1 MRFFIYLIII
11 FFSISAF
18 SQEKNDIIQQRIEFI
33 AEQLESESIDLT
45 TVFDQLN
52 YYIDHPL
59 NLNFATYEELES
71 LGVLTEIQIKELL
84 LHIKLNGKLISIVE
98 LQSLKYWYLAT
109 IQLIMPFVKVDDTF
123 EQLHLGWKE
132 ALKHGKYETILRY
145 QTIPQFKSG
154 YSSVSDSVK
163 NSSSSYYFG
172 NRDHYYSRFRFAYR
186 DNLSIGIT
194 GDKDPGEQFFKGS
207 QKQGFDFYSFHAFY
221 KGGKYLKSIALGDYQ
236 VQIGQGLNCW
246 SGFAFGK
253 TADMIN
259 VKKSA
264 TALRP
269 YTSTDENRFFR
280 GTAFEVGI
288 KNYSLLTFVSVKKM
302 DATLQQDTSLVDF
315 ASSLQTTG
323 YHRTSTEIARKNSVT
338 ERILGTNLKGQFR
351 NFKVGIAA
359 VYQGYN
365 DIYSKQI
372 QPYNQFDFRGKEFVS
387 LSADYNWIVR
397 NVNFF
402 GEIARTSFS
411 GAMAQ
416 LHGILISLDSKASLS
431 VVYRNY
437 GKAYQTMYN
446 SGFSEGT
453 NTQNEK
459 GLYSG
464 LKFRLLNSFEVNS
477 YLDLFSFPWLKYQVD
492 KPSLGHEIFSQ
503 ITYKPTKQLE
513 IYGRFREQV
522 RQKNSRI
529 SDGTIPEI
537 ENIIQRNY
545 RLNLSCTVSESIVLK
560 TRIEYVT
567 LHRPSSK
574 PEKGVVLSQDV
585 LYKPKNLPIDITLR
599 YALFQ
604 TDSYDSRIYI
614 YESNAQ
620 NIFSI
625 PAYYYQGSR
634 AYLMVRYTLLKKV
647 DIWVRYGSTIYSNR
661 KSIGTGSEE
670 IQGSVKSDVSVQIRF
685 NL

>member
-1 MRFFIYLIII
+1 MRFFIYLIIT
-11 FFSISAF
+11 FFSISVF
-18 SQEKNDIIQQRIEFI
+18 SQEKNDVIQQRIEFI
-33 AEQLESESIDLT
+33 AEQLETESIDLT
-45 TVFDQLN
+45 TVFDQLD

-71 LGVLTEIQIKELL
+71 IGVLTEIQIKELL
-84 LHIKLNGKLISIVE
+84 LHIKLTGKLISIVE
-98 LQSLKYWYLAT
+98 LQSLKYWDLAT
-109 IQLIMPFVKVDDTF
+109 IQLIIPFVKVDDTF
-123 EQLHLGWKE
+123 EQLHVGWKE
-132 ALKHGKYETILRY
+132 ALKQGKYETILRY

-154 YSSVSDSVK
+154 YSSVSDSAK

-172 NRDHYYSRFRFAYR
+172 NEDHYYSRFRFAYR
-186 DNLSIGIT
+186 DNLSVGFT
-194 GDKDPGEQFFKGS
+194 GDKDSGEQFFKGS

-253 TADMIN
+253 TADVIN

-351 NFKVGIAA
+351 NFKVGIAT

-365 DIYSKQI
+365 EIYSKQI

-437 GKAYQTMYN
+437 GTAYQTMYN

-492 KPSLGHEIFSQ
+492 KPSFGHEIFSQ

-574 PEKGVVLSQDV
+574 LEKGVVLSQDV
-585 LYKPKNLPIDITLR
+585 MYKPKTLPIDVTLR

-604 TDSYDSRIYI
+604 TDSYDSRIYT

-634 AYLMVRYTLLKKV
+634 AYLMVRYTPLKKV

-670 IQGSVKSDVSVQIRF
+670 IQGSVKSDISVQIRF
-685 NL
+685 KL